1 MGKGWAAVKDTG
13 TWVTGCFSF
22 KNTSSLTAT
31 RIRFT
36 MLLENRTGDVVM
48 KLPFDREGTFSSN
61 IDIRGYGSLSD
72 LFDRSGHR
80 GQADNCWGKRVD
92 DENEIAE
99 LKRVH
104 YFNYNVKRV
113 EFSDGTAWQEKPEPA
128 R

>member
-22 KNTSSLTAT
+22 KNTSTLTVT

-36 MLLENRTGDVVM
+36 MLLENRTGDVAM
-48 KLPFDREGTFSSN
+48 KVPFDREGTFSSN

-80 GQADNCWGKRVD
+80 GKVDNCWGKRVD

-104 YFNYNVKRV
+104 YFNYNVRRV
-113 EFSDGTAWQEKPEPA
+113 EFSDGTAWQEKAEPA